1 MSTSSENETSTG
13 DGLNVVVETLDSNT
27 SREHNERV
35 LSLLVANNPRIHL
48 HTTNFTAVFARLLE
62 RYLPGTR
69 LAPLKQISDWINH
82 PQTDQT
88 IFWLTGDAGTGKSI
102 ISAKVLD
109 LHHDNSLIGWH
120 FCRHSSP
127 LENSSIAI
135 IESVSGI
142 MASRLPEYERAI
154 LDVDQKAL
162 EKAKAEEDS
171 LEFYRLLF
179 TKPLNNMEPP
189 KDKDGKFCRK
199 FIIIDAL
206 DEIDDKHLDTFLRIA
221 RECFPDS
228 PSWFGF
234 FMTSRRYDKILR
246 SLSVKVSLLL

>member
-13 DGLNVVVETLDSNT
+13 DGLNAVVETLDSNS

-35 LSLLVANNPRIHL
+35 LSLLVTNNPRIHL

-102 ISAKVLD
+102 ISAKVLNV
-109 LHHDNSLIGWH
+109 HHDDSLAGWH

-135 IESVSGI
+135 LESVSGI
-142 MASRLPEYERAI
+142 MASQLPEYESAI

-179 TKPLNNMEPP
+179 TQPLNNMEPP

-206 DEIDDKHLDTFLRIA
+206 DEIDDKYLDNFLRIV

-228 PSWFGF
+228 PPWLGF
-234 FMTSRRYDKILR
+234 FMTSRRYDKILK
-246 SLSVKVSLLL
+246 SLSVKVS

>member
-1 MSTSSENETSTG
+1 MSTSSEKKTSTG
-13 DGLNVVVETLDSNT
+13 DGLNVEVETLDSNT
-27 SREHNERV
+27 SQEHDKKV
-35 LSLLVANNPRIHL
+35 ISLLVENNPRINL
-48 HTTNFTAVFARLLE
+48 HTINFTAVFARLLE
-62 RYLPGTR
+62 RFLPGTR
-69 LAPLKQISDWINH
+69 RAPLKQISDWINH
-82 PQTDQT
+82 PQSDQT
-88 IFWLTGDAGTGKSI
+88 IFWITGDAGTGKSI

-109 LHHDNSLIGWH
+109 LHYENSLIGWH

-142 MASRLPEYERAI
+142 MASRLPEYESAI
-154 LDVDQKAL
+154 LDIDQKAL

-179 TKPLNNMEPP
+179 TQPLNNMEPP
-189 KDKDGKFCRK
+189 KDRDGKFCRK

-206 DEIDDKHLDTFLRIA
+206 DEIDDGHLDTFLRIA

-246 SLSVKVSLLL
+246 SLSVKVS